1 MFKKTRRKI
10 VAAIMCVLAFLFVGM
25 LAVIYAFSYQ
35 DTLRENQ
42 KMLERHASQYVL
54 GGASDTPQR
63 PDGTSAPGG
72 KDRRDPE
79 FGGALQPEPAL
90 EDSPQYQLSAFYS
103 VAMDSDGTVL
113 ATENP
118 NGVYTDEELAQI
130 AQKVYAKT
138 RTSGTVGSL
147 IFYKADKGNYT
158 LVAFM
163 DNTIVMNSLS
173 TLFKYTLVWGS
184 LTMVLLFFLARQ
196 LAKRILRPLE
206 ESYTRQKQF
215 ISDAGHELKTPVTV
229 VSANAEL
236 LSRQIGD
243 NPWLSNIQYENQRM
257 GALVTQLLE
266 LARTEN
272 TAPPMEEVD
281 FSRLVQGETLAF
293 ESVAFEKG
301 MRLCSEMEETLR
313 VWGNSGQL
321 RQLVSILLDN
331 AVHHATGA
339 GEILLTLKGERSHAV
354 LSVINDADEIPPE
367 TQKQLFE
374 RFYRGDAAR
383 SGEDGH
389 YGLGLSIA
397 KAIVTAHKGKID
409 VACRDG
415 KVEFTVQL
423 PLLK

>member
-1 MFKKTRRKI
+1 
-10 VAAIMCVLAFLFVGM
+10 MCILAFLFVGM

-35 DTLRENQ
+35 DTLRQNQ
-42 KMLERHASQYVL
+42 KMLERHASQYTL
-54 GGASDTPQR
+54 SGEAGTPLR
-63 PDGTSAPGG
+63 PDVDVPVPGG
-72 KDRRDPE
+72 KEQWEPG
-79 FGGALQPEPAL
+79 FGSALQPEQEL
-90 EDSPQYQLSAFYS
+90 ENSPQYQLSAFYS
-103 VAMDSDGTVL
+103 VAIDRDGAII

-118 NGVYTDEELAQI
+118 NGVYTDDELAQI
-130 AQKVYAKT
+130 AQKVYAREK
-138 RTSGTVGSL
+138 TSGTVGSL
-147 IFYKADKGNYT
+147 IFCKADKGAYT
-158 LVAFM
+158 LIAFM
-163 DNTIVMNSLS
+163 DNTLVMNSLS

-215 ISDAGHELKTPVTV
+215 ISDAGHELKTPVAV

-243 NPWLSNIQYENQRM
+243 NLWLSNIQYENQRM

-272 TAPPMEEVD
+272 TAPPMEAVEL
-281 FSRLVQGETLAF
+281 SRLVQGEALAF

-301 MRLCSEMEETLR
+301 MRLCARTEEALK
-313 VWGNSGQL
+313 VWGNADQL

-331 AVHHATGA
+331 AVHHAKGS
-339 GEILLTLKGERSHAV
+339 GEILLRLKSERNHGV
-354 LSVINDADEIPPE
+354 LSVVNDAEPIPPE
-367 TQKQLFE
+367 MQKQLFE
-374 RFYRGDAAR
+374 RFYRADAAR
-383 SGEDGH
+383 SGDDGH

-397 KAIVTAHKGKID
+397 KAIVTAHKGRID
-409 VACRDG
+409 VACHDG